1 MTDETLDTSRPFLSL
16 QGIGKRFGGTVAFE
30 SIDWSVDAGEV
41 RHSIALLSNA
51 ALNNSPKMPGAE
63 VEVAK

>member
-1 MTDETLDTSRPFLSL
+1 MIPVIPASRPIICRS
-16 QGIGKRFGGTVAFE
+16 QSSVT
-30 SIDWSVDAGEV
+30 SSNSVDAGEV

-51 ALNNSPKMPGAE
+51 ALRSSPKIPGAE